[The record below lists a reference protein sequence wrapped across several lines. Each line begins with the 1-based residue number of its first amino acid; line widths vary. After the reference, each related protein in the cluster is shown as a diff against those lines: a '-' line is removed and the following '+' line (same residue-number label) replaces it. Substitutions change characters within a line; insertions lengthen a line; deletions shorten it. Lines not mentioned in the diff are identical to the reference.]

1 MENSDEYKTP
11 EIYDAE
17 YGSYTDDFNVFCDL
31 KNQGLALDL
40 GCGTGRLILALAKSG
55 LTCIGMDISEPMLER
70 ARLKSTNL
78 PISYILEDMRSFQLD
93 DQFDLIT
100 LAGNGF
106 QGLLTDAD
114 QDQLFTHVHSH
125 LKKDGIFAFN
135 TRNPTP
141 DELKTKSDFE
151 SWHIFKDPEGNN
163 VQAFG
168 KQTYNPRKGTVSYT
182 TKRIWSTHE
191 THTDIEIRFTPADN
205 LLKKLDTFGFDII
218 NIYGDFQKNPFTN
231 ESRSIILIC
240 KRKS

>member
-1 MENSDEYKTP
+1 MTNSDEYKTP

-17 YGSYTDDFNVFCDL
+17 YGSYTDDFNVFCCL

-40 GCGTGRLILALAKSG
+40 GCGTGRLTLALAKSG
-55 LTCIGMDISEPMLER
+55 LTCIGMDISKPMLER
-70 ARLKSTNL
+70 ARLKSQNL
-78 PISYILEDMRSFQLD
+78 PISYILEDIRSFQLKD
-93 DQFDLIT
+93 LFDLIT

-141 DELKTKSDFE
+141 DELQTLNDFKL
-151 SWHIFKDPEGNN
+151 WHIFKDPEGNN
-163 VQAFG
+163 VQVFG

-191 THTDIEIRFTPADN
+191 TCTDIEIRFIPLGH
-205 LLKKLDTFGFDII
+205 LLQKLDDFGFDII
-218 NIYGDFQKNPFTN
+218 DLYGDFQKHTFTE